1 MAYVDE
7 AFEDA
12 RRRIRRG
19 FEDDLSPFNNPAAD
33 PAENYPALLHRV
45 TLQGYLGETLAI
57 LTVEHWGAHGHTDWV
72 VPAFLFRFHDQEFQH
87 LEAINERLLTGEA
100 YDPDRIAERRP
111 GRTGDDGLAFR
122 MNADNIITDVL
133 TLEAK
138 CLAQNSNAKIQ
149 EAHEKLAA
157 GGLRPSGVRELI
169 NLLEEYDTTDALA
182 WQEALLKL
190 WRNGYRRA
198 VRHDAVGYACGRIPG
213 RAGRVAWMPGDAP
226 HPAYTASR
234 KLEGI
239 PQPRSLFVSPCAA
252 HSRKLPTLR
261 RNMHLASSRSAT
273 RSLHGG
279 IKCSI
284 GSICSVRLRQPPRD
298 RLASASRRY
307 RTLACKL
314 LVCALHAD
322 GFRQDHCS
330 DAGGCAGS
338 VRGNARRSIGI
349 RRP

>member
-1 MAYVDE
+1 LIRFRRLTPALLDAWLVDQRVTNTHKRYRLRVWRENRAGLAAIRAELMAYVDE

-169 NLLEEYDTTDALA
+169 NLLEEYDTTEALA

-213 RAGRVAWMPGDAP
+213 RAGRVAWMPADAP

-234 KLEGI
+234 KLEGMEF
-239 PQPRSLFVSPCAA
+239 QFEDLTTVVD
-252 HSRKLPTLR
+252 TL
-261 RNMHLASSRSAT
+261 
-273 RSLHGG
+273 
-279 IKCSI
+279 
-284 GSICSVRLRQPPRD
+284 
-298 RLASASRRY
+298 Y
-307 RTLACKL
+307 RGA
-314 LVCALHAD
+314 
-322 GFRQDHCS
+322 
-330 DAGGCAGS
+330 
-338 VRGNARRSIGI
+338 
-349 RRP
+349 